1 MQIDST
7 GLFFS
12 AANSAA
18 MAGAQVS
25 KEQKSSKI
33 KKKSFASA
41 LEKSAYE
48 SELIQEGFPIE
59 IAEMETEEAAVYLR
73 DEAEKA
79 ADALRQSQMPDKFAD
94 FRKKVSVFMRYIEKN
109 NFEVKVKQRK
119 GFNSKGQ
126 PLPPRVQI
134 KIINKDLDEM
144 AAYFLSSQKDTLKML
159 AKLNEISGLLVDLLA
174 S

>member
-18 MAGAQVS
+18 LANSKLS
-25 KEQKSSKI
+25 KEEKSSKI

-41 LEKSAYE
+41 LEKSTYQNQ
-48 SELIQEGFPIE
+48 LIQEGFPIE

-94 FRKKVSVFMRYIEKN
+94 FRKKVSQFMRYIEKN
-109 NFEVKVKQRK
+109 NFEVKIKKRN

-134 KIINKDLDEM
+134 KIINQNLDEM
-144 AAYFLSSQKDTLKML
+144 ASYFISSQKDTFKML
-159 AKLNEISGLLVDLLA
+159 AKLNEITGLLVDLLA

>member
-18 MAGAQVS
+18 MTGAGIN
-25 KEQKSSKI
+25 KDQKTSKI
-33 KKKSFASA
+33 KKKTFASA
-41 LEKSAYE
+41 LEKSTYQNQ
-48 SELIQEGFPIE
+48 LIQEGFPVE
-59 IAEMETEEAAVYLR
+59 IAEMEVEEAAVFLR

-79 ADALRQSQMPDKFAD
+79 ADALRESQMPDKFAD
-94 FRKKVSVFMRYIEKN
+94 FRKKVSQFMRYLEKN
-109 NFEVKVKQRK
+109 NFEVKVKARK

-126 PLPPRVQI
+126 PLPPRVQV

-144 AAYFLSSQKDTLKML
+144 AAYFISSQKDTLKML